1 VLSFIILKCNLHLC
15 ISISESLNADSNW
28 SVTHVRVLCLLDRV
42 EISVNN
48 SVQVS
53 CNAFSYFVKELV
65 VKLPSGLISK
75 LRKRNRSQITDS
87 NFVLACI
94 FNDFCAQI

>member
-1 VLSFIILKCNLHLC
+1 MVDGFKDERIHMLSFIIFECNLHFR
-15 ISISESLNADSNW
+15 ISISESLNTDSNW
-28 SVTHVRVLCLLDRV
+28 SVTHIRVLCLLDWV
-42 EISVNN
+42 EIPVNN

-75 LRKRNRSQITDS
+75 LGKRN
-87 NFVLACI
+87 
-94 FNDFCAQI
+94 